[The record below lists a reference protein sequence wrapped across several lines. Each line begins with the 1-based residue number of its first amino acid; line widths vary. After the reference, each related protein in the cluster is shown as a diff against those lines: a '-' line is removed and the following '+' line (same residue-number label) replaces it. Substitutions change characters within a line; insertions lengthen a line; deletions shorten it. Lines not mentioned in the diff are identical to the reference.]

1 MTISIIIAY
10 MLALF
15 VAAVTPG
22 PAMFAVISTSISRGL
37 GPALACGLGIAL
49 SDMVLVSVALAGL
62 TVVAKTFGWLFLGI
76 KYAGAAYLIFLGYRM
91 WRAAA
96 TIEAEAATGGR
107 GWIRSLALGAAIGLG
122 NPKAILFHAS
132 LMPLILDLD
141 SLDRFGITAVLVAVF
156 TVNVVTMGGYALLSA
171 ASSRWFRTTRAVRA
185 LNRVAGSAMIGTGL
199 VIAARS

>member
-1 MTISIIIAY
+1 MTPSILIAY

-15 VAAVTPG
+15 LAAATPG

-37 GPALACGLGIAL
+37 GPALACGLGVAL
-49 SDMVLVSVALAGL
+49 SDVVLVSVALAGL
-62 TVVAKTFGWLFLGI
+62 TVIAQTFGWLFMVI
-76 KYAGAAYLIFLGYRM
+76 KYAGAAYLVFLGYRM

-96 TIEAEAATGGR
+96 TVDAEAASGER
-107 GWIRSLALGAAIGLG
+107 GWMRSLALGAAIGFG

-141 SLDRFGITAVLVAVF
+141 SLDRFDIATVLAVVF
-156 TVNVVTMGGYALLSA
+156 AVNVVTMGGYALLSS

-185 LNRVAGSAMIGTGL
+185 LNRVAGGAMIATGV